1 MSGLTDTASI
11 FMVAVLSFFPEN
23 QEVIAVMVFLI
34 RFTEACTS
42 PSILIQFKYSR
53 LRIKNARHDTDSGIT
68 RHTQF
73 IKTGKMLMSYG

>member
-1 MSGLTDTASI
+1 
-11 FMVAVLSFFPEN
+11 
-23 QEVIAVMVFLI
+23 MVFLI

-42 PSILIQFKYSR
+42 PSISIQFKYSR